1 MNTNTKEISMAKF
14 TQGQRVYFDL
24 GNGQHEGWATV
35 HGHQGFVI
43 IIKPEKKIK
52 GYDFSHMYIVDSQV
66 STSPPT
72 KKEDAK
78 KEEVKEEVKEEKK
91 DVQSPDRL
99 T

>member
-1 MNTNTKEISMAKF
+1 MAKF

-24 GNGQHEGWATV
+24 GDGNHEGWATV

-66 STSPPT
+66 STSPPDT
-72 KKEDAK
+72 EKVDEKERS
-78 KEEVKEEVKEEKK
+78 EK
-91 DVQSPDRL
+91 DNL
-99 T
+99 

>member
-1 MNTNTKEISMAKF
+1 MAKF

-24 GNGQHEGWATV
+24 GDGKHEGWASV

-66 STSPPT
+66 STSPPS
-72 KKEDAK
+72 K
-78 KEEVKEEVKEEKK
+78 KEEPKEEVKEEKK
-91 DVQSPDRL
+91 EDNKQENPV
-99 T
+99 

>member
-1 MNTNTKEISMAKF
+1 MAKF

-24 GNGQHEGWATV
+24 GDGNHEGWATV

-66 STSPPT
+66 STSPPDT
-72 KKEDAK
+72 EKVDEKERG
-78 KEEVKEEVKEEKK
+78 EK
-91 DVQSPDRL
+91 DNL
-99 T
+99 